1 MSVSVNVMYYF
12 EGLFRLVKQLY
23 CSFFKVP
30 NEKDGKSNVAD
41 HSNVKSYQPNGL
53 LGRALDS
60 FRPVPELPVEDFT
73 MLK

>member
-1 MSVSVNVMYYF
+1 MFVSVSVMYYF
-12 EGLFRLVKQLY
+12 ERLFRLVKQLN
-23 CSFFKVP
+23 FKVP